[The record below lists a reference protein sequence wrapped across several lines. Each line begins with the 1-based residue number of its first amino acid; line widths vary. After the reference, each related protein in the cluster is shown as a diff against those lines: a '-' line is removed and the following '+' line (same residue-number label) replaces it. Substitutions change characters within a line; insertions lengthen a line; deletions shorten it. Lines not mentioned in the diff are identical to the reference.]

1 MLNPL
6 FRQHDLRTVLEVQRQ
21 TLANEID
28 SLAEDRA
35 LSTSPSDLSNYFI
48 EKYTVDPIVIA
59 EDDIQSDYSDAQ
71 VDVSQRIDYAVFD
84 RSRPAMVPGTRI
96 AFFVPFTGD
105 EQLLQCRPSSYW
117 LDGGIRALP
126 KNGELV
132 FLYDRTAS
140 DLPSVRDEFEAD
152 LGRLKKYLGQIEAD
166 VRQHNDAVKSSI
178 DQLIEARRQK
188 ILNDRGIVAN
198 LGYPMKRRSDVSRTY
213 ATPEVKRRITPQLP
227 SPSTEP
233 FESEPAL
240 DMEHY
245 EHILSVISNMVTVME
260 QSPQAFK
267 EMREEDLRQHFLVQL
282 NGHYEGRA
290 TAETFN
296 YEGKTDILV
305 RDGGKNIFVAECKF
319 WNGPAAFTK
328 AIDQILGYVS
338 WRDTKTAIL
347 MFNRNKEMSSVL
359 AKIPDAVR
367 GHPNCKAKR
376 EYNTETGFRY
386 VLGQRDDSN
395 REVLLTVLVFNVP
408 S

>member
-1 MLNPL
+1 M
-6 FRQHDLRTVLEVQRQ
+6 
-21 TLANEID
+21 
-28 SLAEDRA
+28 
-35 LSTSPSDLSNYFI
+35 
-48 EKYTVDPIVIA
+48 
-59 EDDIQSDYSDAQ
+59 
-71 VDVSQRIDYAVFD
+71 
-84 RSRPAMVPGTRI
+84 
-96 AFFVPFTGD
+96 
-105 EQLLQCRPSSYW
+105 
-117 LDGGIRALP
+117 P